1 MTVPSKHFCETGNL
15 EQGETFEQGVHNTG
29 NTPQE
34 RCPPSP
40 SQPLNIEKIDIDKMV
55 IFKDIKYDEQKLVNL
70 YDMLIKQN
78 PYKFGANADNS
89 GGKELRLLIPMP
101 RDQQKKEELY
111 NILAAIDKTINV
123 YVASTTVDNTID
135 EYRKLYGVDFT
146 NILTPKDISE
156 IKSKM
161 VSSED
166 ALKLKHALTQSVAI
180 DIFVAQDS
188 FANSSTIDKSAL
200 DFRTTKKLVT
210 NGGWWLGMLPLFM
223 IEIPLKYIRDN
234 VVMKYGKMTFDE
246 VEDAREM
253 LRKKRLDAEE
263 GVKNEF
269 SLLSAFVGTEA
280 QKTAAKTAII
290 IGVASTCWA
299 IVGKIQQNPAL
310 AAAIMGAVSA
320 TGVGGLALGGALIA
334 CGVAYYAVLKLKEK
348 YNSYYEINRSLNELT
363 ILLHRI
369 QKLIRLSVLIS
380 NTYNFD
386 IAINEIV
393 EQLKILFSRFDE
405 MLKQDDYN
413 GIQGMI
419 NANATP
425 DIDLTAV
432 VANAAAEALKENRD
446 NQQRDSLFDKVK
458 ASYNKAKERIKNATK
473 SVTDALSR
481 AGKNIGSFV
490 YVMTFDQELWYKKLN
505 NDIIKLNIFLTTT
518 IGEFNLVLNV
528 LQMGYITKGLKGD
541 TDSITLL
548 EEKQKHIQDSSEYM
562 RMLIGILLNDILKLR
577 VNLSYCTRTN
587 TAAIVKVSTKDE
599 SVCLTYQEE
608 NGGAIIV
615 TTYRRLL
622 HSMILTLV
630 ERLNDSNSVYST
642 SKDLKTK
649 VEEEV
654 IKPYIQIFQSVKA
667 GVPPDVI
674 TAFREAGVKLTL
686 FNKDFFTKKFDETK
700 AKLES
705 KLNEEVQKKFDL
717 KKYTEIVKLKGDK
730 PTPTPQGG
738 GWPWSKDTS
747 TTAQGNSSSGS
758 SSAPTT
764 TTAPAPASPAVEN
777 DDSKLNKLMDATVE
791 YIVTEPYVTIP
802 DKELS
807 EFLNKVYEFSK
818 KEGKTTEAET
828 KEAIAT
834 AKKVAEIVSDGDYA
848 GQALKEQNEANALL
862 NSAVNGEQP
871 SQSDAASSK
880 GGRRLTRKRSFKPK
894 KNRRNTRGLKAFPF
908 KSAAAVLKAYHRK

>member
-1 MTVPSKHFCETGNL
+1 VIYNIRNYTVNMTVPS
-15 EQGETFEQGVHNTG
+15 
-29 NTPQE
+29 
-34 RCPPSP
+34 

-234 VVMKYGKMTFDE
+234 VFMKYGKVTFDE

-280 QKTAAKTAII
+280 QKTAAQSAII
-290 IGVASTCWA
+290 IGVASTCWT

-310 AAAIMGAVSA
+310 AAVIMGAVSA

-348 YNSYYEINRSLNELT
+348 YNTYYEINRSLNELT

-432 VANAAAEALKENRD
+432 VAKAAAEAVKENAD

-541 TDSITLL
+541 KDSITLL

-630 ERLNDSNSVYST
+630 ERLNDPNSVYST
-642 SKDLKTK
+642 SRDLKTK

-686 FNKDFFTKKFDETK
+686 LNKDFFTKKFDETK

-705 KLNEEVQKKFDL
+705 KLNKEDVQKKFDL
-717 KKYTEIVKLKGDK
+717 KKKNEIMKLKGEK

-738 GWPWSKDTS
+738 GWRPWSKDTS

-834 AKKVAEIVSDGDYA
+834 AKKVAEIVPDGDYA

-862 NSAVNGEQP
+862 NSAVNGGE
-871 SQSDAASSK
+871 QSDASAGK
-880 GGRRLTRKRSFKPK
+880 KPDGGRRLTRRRSFKPK
-894 KNRRNTRGLKAFPF
+894 KNRRNTRGLKKMQAYPF
-908 KSAAAVLKAYHRK
+908 KSAAAALKAYHRK

>member
-1 MTVPSKHFCETGNL
+1 MIYNIRNYTVNMTVPS
-15 EQGETFEQGVHNTG
+15 
-29 NTPQE
+29 
-34 RCPPSP
+34 

-234 VVMKYGKMTFDE
+234 VFMKYGKVTFDE

-280 QKTAAKTAII
+280 QKTAAQSAII
-290 IGVASTCWA
+290 IGVASTCWT

-310 AAAIMGAVSA
+310 AAVIMGAVSA

-348 YNSYYEINRSLNELT
+348 YNTYYEINRSLNELT

-432 VANAAAEALKENRD
+432 VAKAAAEAVKENAD

-541 TDSITLL
+541 KDSITLL

-630 ERLNDSNSVYST
+630 ERLNDPNSVYST
-642 SKDLKTK
+642 SRDLKTK

-686 FNKDFFTKKFDETK
+686 LNKDFFTKKFDETK

-705 KLNEEVQKKFDL
+705 KLNKEDVQNKFDL
-717 KKYTEIVKLKGDK
+717 KKYTEIVKLKGEK

-834 AKKVAEIVSDGDYA
+834 AKKVAEIVPDGDYA

-862 NSAVNGEQP
+862 NSAVNGGE
-871 SQSDAASSK
+871 QSDASS

-894 KNRRNTRGLKAFPF
+894 KNRRNTRGLKAYPF
-908 KSAAAVLKAYHRK
+908 KSAAAALKAYHRK

>member
-1 MTVPSKHFCETGNL
+1 
-15 EQGETFEQGVHNTG
+15 
-29 NTPQE
+29 
-34 RCPPSP
+34 
-40 SQPLNIEKIDIDKMV
+40 
-55 IFKDIKYDEQKLVNL
+55 
-70 YDMLIKQN
+70 
-78 PYKFGANADNS
+78 
-89 GGKELRLLIPMP
+89 
-101 RDQQKKEELY
+101 
-111 NILAAIDKTINV
+111 
-123 YVASTTVDNTID
+123 
-135 EYRKLYGVDFT
+135 
-146 NILTPKDISE
+146 
-156 IKSKM
+156 
-161 VSSED
+161 
-166 ALKLKHALTQSVAI
+166 
-180 DIFVAQDS
+180 
-188 FANSSTIDKSAL
+188 
-200 DFRTTKKLVT
+200 
-210 NGGWWLGMLPLFM
+210 
-223 IEIPLKYIRDN
+223 
-234 VVMKYGKMTFDE
+234 
-246 VEDAREM
+246 
-253 LRKKRLDAEE
+253 
-263 GVKNEF
+263 
-269 SLLSAFVGTEA
+269 
-280 QKTAAKTAII
+280 
-290 IGVASTCWA
+290 
-299 IVGKIQQNPAL
+299 
-310 AAAIMGAVSA
+310 
-320 TGVGGLALGGALIA
+320 
-334 CGVAYYAVLKLKEK
+334 
-348 YNSYYEINRSLNELT
+348 
-363 ILLHRI
+363 
-369 QKLIRLSVLIS
+369 
-380 NTYNFD
+380 
-386 IAINEIV
+386 
-393 EQLKILFSRFDE
+393 
-405 MLKQDDYN
+405 
-413 GIQGMI
+413 
-419 NANATP
+419 
-425 DIDLTAV
+425 
-432 VANAAAEALKENRD
+432 
-446 NQQRDSLFDKVK
+446 VK

-541 TDSITLL
+541 KDSITLL

-630 ERLNDSNSVYST
+630 ERLNDPNSVYST
-642 SKDLKTK
+642 SRDLKTK

-686 FNKDFFTKKFDETK
+686 LNKDFFTKKFDETK

-705 KLNEEVQKKFDL
+705 KLNKEDVQNKFDL
-717 KKYTEIVKLKGDK
+717 KKYTEIVKLKGEK

-834 AKKVAEIVSDGDYA
+834 AKKVAEIVPDGDYA

-862 NSAVNGEQP
+862 NSAVNGGE
-871 SQSDAASSK
+871 QSDASAGK
-880 GGRRLTRKRSFKPK
+880 KPDGGRRLTRRRSFKPK
-894 KNRRNTRGLKAFPF
+894 KNRRNTRGLKKMQAYPF
-908 KSAAAVLKAYHRK
+908 KSAAAALKAYHRK

>member
-1 MTVPSKHFCETGNL
+1 MNMNIPSNE
-15 EQGETFEQGVHNTG
+15 
-29 NTPQE
+29 
-34 RCPPSP
+34 PP
-40 SQPLNIEKIDIDKMV
+40 NIEKIDIDKMV
-55 IFKDIKYDEQKLVNL
+55 IFKDIKYDEQKLFKL
-70 YDMLIKQN
+70 YDTLIKQN
-78 PYKFGANADNS
+78 PYKVGANADNS

-111 NILAAIDKTINV
+111 NILAAIDKTINS
-123 YVASTTVDNTID
+123 YVASTSVDKTVDEFRN
-135 EYRKLYGVDFT
+135 LYGEDFA
-146 NILTPKDISE
+146 NYFTPE
-156 IKSKM
+156 M
-161 VSSED
+161 VSELKSNLVKDAEGSEKT
-166 ALKLKHALTQSVAI
+166 LKLKHALTQSVAV

-188 FANSSTIDKSAL
+188 FANSSTINKKDL
-200 DFRTTKKLVT
+200 DFRSTKKLVT

-253 LRKKRLDAEE
+253 LRKKRLDAEK

-269 SLLSAFVGTEA
+269 SLMSAFVGTEA

-310 AAAIMGAVSA
+310 AAVIMGAVSA
-320 TGVGGLALGGALIA
+320 TGVGGLAVGGALIA

-348 YNSYYEINRSLNELT
+348 YNTYYEINRSLNELT

-425 DIDLTAV
+425 DLDLTAV
-432 VANAAAEALKENRD
+432 VSKAAAEAVKENEETKDGFIARI
-446 NQQRDSLFDKVK
+446 K

-490 YVMTFDQELWYKKLN
+490 YVMTFDQELWYNKLN
-505 NDIIKLNIFLTTT
+505 NDIIKLNIYLTTT

-528 LQMGYITKGLKGD
+528 LQMGYITKGLRAD
-541 TDSITLL
+541 TNSITLL

-587 TAAIVKVSTKDE
+587 IAAIVKVSTKDE

-630 ERLNDSNSVYST
+630 ERLNDPNSVYST
-642 SKDLKTK
+642 SKDLKKK

-654 IKPYIQIFQSVKA
+654 IKPYIQLFQSVKV

-686 FNKDFFTKKFDETK
+686 LNKDFFTKKFDETK

-705 KLNEEVQKKFDL
+705 KLNDDVKKKFEL
-717 KKYTEIVKLKGDK
+717 KKYIEIEKLKGNK
-730 PTPTPQGG
+730 PTPTPVEGG
-738 GWPWSKDTS
+738 AGFSFSWLFNKNDKVED
-747 TTAQGNSSSGS
+747 NSNTGS
-758 SSAPTT
+758 SSVPTT
-764 TTAPAPASPAVEN
+764 NTTPAPASPAVEN

-834 AKKVAEIVSDGDYA
+834 AKKVAEIVPDGDYA
-848 GQALKEQNEANALL
+848 AQALRAQNEASALSNAAVKD
-862 NSAVNGEQP
+862 SAN
-871 SQSDAASSK
+871 DAENANV

-894 KNRRNTRGLKAFPF
+894 KNRRKTRGAAPF
-908 KSAAAVLKAYHRK
+908 KSAAAALKAYHRK